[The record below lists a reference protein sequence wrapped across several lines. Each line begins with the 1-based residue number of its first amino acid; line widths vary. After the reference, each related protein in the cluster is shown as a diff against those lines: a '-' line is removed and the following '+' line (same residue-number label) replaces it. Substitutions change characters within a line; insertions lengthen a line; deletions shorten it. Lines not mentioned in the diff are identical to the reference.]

1 MDMVQLTVNHTV
13 AYIRINRPEKHNA
26 LNPEIIQSL
35 IHALQQAHE
44 LATVR
49 LICIQANGK
58 HFCAG
63 ADLQWLQDSMSF
75 SETDNIADAKQLATL
90 LNLLYNSPKI
100 TVAYVQGKVLGGGLG
115 IISSCDMVIA
125 EPHAQ
130 FAAPETTIGMVP
142 AIIAPAVCAKIGIE
156 KARLLFLSG
165 IHISTKTA
173 VDWGLVTET
182 IESSDFA
189 THLEVLRAQII
200 KTAPGAVATTKQIL
214 RDIAKDSYSDSHSLM
229 AKTRANK
236 EAQEGFQCFFAKT
249 VPSWQS

>member
-1 MDMVQLTVNHTV
+1 MDRIQLTVNHSV

-26 LNPEIIQSL
+26 LNPEIIQGF

-44 LATVR
+44 STEVR
-49 LICIQANGK
+49 LICIQASGK

-63 ADLQWLQDSMSF
+63 ADLQWLQESMSF
-75 SETDNIADAKQLATL
+75 NKADNIADAKQLATL
-90 LNLLYNSPKI
+90 LNLLYESPKI

-125 EPHAQ
+125 DPRAQ
-130 FAAPETTIGMVP
+130 FSAPETTIGMVP

-165 IHISTKTA
+165 IHVPAKTA
-173 VDWGLVTET
+173 ANWGLVTEI
-182 IESSDFA
+182 IESSDFS
-189 THLEVLRAQII
+189 THLEVLRTQII

-214 RDIAKDSYSDSHSLM
+214 RDIAKDNYSDSHSLM